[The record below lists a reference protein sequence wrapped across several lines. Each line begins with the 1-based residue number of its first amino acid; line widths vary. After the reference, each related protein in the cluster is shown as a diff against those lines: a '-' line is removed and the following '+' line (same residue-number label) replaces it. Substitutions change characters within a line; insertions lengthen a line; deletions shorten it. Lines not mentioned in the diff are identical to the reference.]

1 MDDREI
7 VPFSVQTLAGTTLHS
22 SEWKGRVVV
31 LSFWATWCLPC
42 HAELPEIEEVQ
53 NRYRDNRNVL
63 FLALDSGT
71 GGDTPDLARA
81 YLEKSKLSLTGAID
95 CVDADGNSWGPAATS
110 LGVKSLPALYIL
122 DRSGKLRAIH
132 VGYDASEHF
141 VESLS
146 REVNRSTGFCKPGG
160 VSLPS
165 RGCKS
170 PYWQRPDQKGISEAP
185 SQEIRK
191 VLHLKSR
198 ELLML
203 IWNRVKRSWDL
214 CTPC

>member
-1 MDDREI
+1 MFFIVFRAIPEWTDRQAYQAVDREI

-42 HAELPEIEEVQ
+42 SAELPEIQEVQ

-81 YLEKSKLSLTGAID
+81 YLEKSKLSPTGAID
-95 CVDADGNSWGPAATS
+95 SLDADGNSWGPAATS

-132 VGYDASEHF
+132 VGYDISEHF
-141 VESLS
+141 VELLS
-146 REVNRSTGFCKPGG
+146 REVNRLLYQTDVQPN
-160 VSLPS
+160 S
-165 RGCKS
+165 RKH
-170 PYWQRPDQKGISEAP
+170 PPAKT
-185 SQEIRK
+185 
-191 VLHLKSR
+191 
-198 ELLML
+198 LM
-203 IWNRVKRSWDL
+203 RH
-214 CTPC
+214 P